1 MSRFETLK
9 PIGRQELLSSLPPE
23 WPDDTL
29 PVEIRKRVKQSG
41 RKIVVLDDDPT
52 GTQTVHDLYVLTEW
66 SVEQLKSALREA
78 ASCFYI
84 LTNSRS
90 VSAEHAVQLNREIAR
105 NLTLASI
112 ETGVDFVVTSRSD
125 STLRGHYPA
134 EIEALQSTIERET
147 GIQFDG
153 HILVPF
159 FLEGGRLTADD
170 VHWVQ
175 ENEMLFPAAQTDY
188 ASDAVFGY
196 RSSDLK
202 KWIAEK
208 HGGSFDP
215 SDTLS
220 ISIPDLRSGGPE
232 RVEELL
238 KRTSGGSP
246 IIVNSVSYRDL
257 EVFVA
262 GLLRAEAAGK
272 RILYRTAASFI
283 PVRIGLNRR
292 ELIAADELYG
302 SGSGRNGGL
311 VIVGSYVQKSTQ
323 QLQALM
329 EIRDLGAVELDALEV
344 LRGTGREA
352 AINHAVASLT
362 ATIAAGYDGVL
373 STSRDLLQSTT
384 TEESLASGR
393 AISAALVEIVKRLQI
408 QPRFIVAKGGITSSN
423 IATAALGVERAY
435 VLGQIAPGVPVWRL
449 GAESRFPGVPYVVF
463 PGNVGSRSMLA
474 EVVEVLRK

>member
-1 MSRFETLK
+1 M
-9 PIGRQELLSSLPPE
+9 
-23 WPDDTL
+23 
-29 PVEIRKRVKQSG
+29 
-41 RKIVVLDDDPT
+41 
-52 GTQTVHDLYVLTEW
+52 
-66 SVEQLKSALREA
+66 
-78 ASCFYI
+78 
-84 LTNSRS
+84 
-90 VSAEHAVQLNREIAR
+90 
-105 NLTLASI
+105 
-112 ETGVDFVVTSRSD
+112 
-125 STLRGHYPA
+125 
-134 EIEALQSTIERET
+134 
-147 GIQFDG
+147 
-153 HILVPF
+153 
-159 FLEGGRLTADD
+159 TADD

-272 RILYRTAASFI
+272 RILYRTAASFV

-329 EIRDLGAVELDALEV
+329 EIRDLGAVELDVPEV

-362 ATIAAGYDGVL
+362 ATIAAGHDGVL
-373 STSRDLLQSTT
+373 STSRDFLQSTT

-393 AISAALVEIVKRLQI
+393 AISAALVEIVERLQI
-408 QPRFIVAKGGITSSN
+408 KPRFIVAKGGITSSN

>member
-1 MSRFETLK
+1 M
-9 PIGRQELLSSLPPE
+9 
-23 WPDDTL
+23 
-29 PVEIRKRVKQSG
+29 
-41 RKIVVLDDDPT
+41 
-52 GTQTVHDLYVLTEW
+52 
-66 SVEQLKSALREA
+66 
-78 ASCFYI
+78 
-84 LTNSRS
+84 
-90 VSAEHAVQLNREIAR
+90 
-105 NLTLASI
+105 
-112 ETGVDFVVTSRSD
+112 
-125 STLRGHYPA
+125 
-134 EIEALQSTIERET
+134 
-147 GIQFDG
+147 
-153 HILVPF
+153 
-159 FLEGGRLTADD
+159 TADD

-246 IIVNSVSYRDL
+246 IIVNSVSDRDL

-272 RILYRTAASFI
+272 RILYRTAASFV

-302 SGSGRNGGL
+302 NGSGRNGGL

-329 EIRDLGAVELDALEV
+329 EIRDLGAVELDAPEV

-352 AINHAVASLT
+352 AINHAVAL
-362 ATIAAGYDGVL
+362 
-373 STSRDLLQSTT
+373 
-384 TEESLASGR
+384 
-393 AISAALVEIVKRLQI
+393 
-408 QPRFIVAKGGITSSN
+408 P
-423 IATAALGVERAY
+423 
-435 VLGQIAPGVPVWRL
+435 
-449 GAESRFPGVPYVVF
+449 
-463 PGNVGSRSMLA
+463 
-474 EVVEVLRK
+474 